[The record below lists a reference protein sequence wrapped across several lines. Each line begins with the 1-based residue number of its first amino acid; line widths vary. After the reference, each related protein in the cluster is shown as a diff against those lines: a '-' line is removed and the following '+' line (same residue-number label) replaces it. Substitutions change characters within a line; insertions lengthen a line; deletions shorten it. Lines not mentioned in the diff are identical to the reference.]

1 MGLKLM
7 PSLSP
12 SPTLSIVIPVY
23 GEGPH
28 LDRLLAELERQL
40 DAIGEG
46 YELVFVDDGSTDDT
60 WQVLTA
66 AQQRYPQLRAVRFS
80 RNFGKE
86 AALCAGLEAAR
97 GQAVIVMDADL
108 QHPPHLLPQ
117 MVRLWRSGDAD
128 VVEAVKESRGR
139 ESLTNK
145 IGARVFYTL
154 ISRLSGYRLEG
165 ASDFKLLDRRVVDA
179 WLRLGER
186 DVFFRGMTAWLGF
199 RHAQLPFV
207 VPARVGGRSRWSI
220 LRLITLAVNAIT
232 SFSSKPLHLITAVGV
247 VFMALAFVLGVQTL
261 YLKLAGEAVSG
272 FATVILLQLII
283 GSLLMISLGVIGLYL
298 ARIYEEVKGRPRYI
312 IAQTLTGAEAE
323 RRYRRETAEGWGELT
338 PAPRDPSRA

>member
-1 MGLKLM
+1 MA
-7 PSLSP
+7 SP
-12 SPTLSIVIPVY
+12 SEPPTLSIVIPVY
-23 GEGPH
+23 SEGPN

-40 DAIGEG
+40 VAIGES

-66 AQQRYPQLRAVRFS
+66 ARPRYPHLRALRLS

-97 GQAVIVMDADL
+97 GQAIIVMDADL
-108 QHPPHLLPQ
+108 QHPPHMLPQ
-117 MVRLWRSGDAD
+117 MVHLWRSGDAD

-145 IGARVFYTL
+145 VGARVFYTL
-154 ISRLSGYRLEG
+154 ISRLSGYNLEG

-179 WLRLGER
+179 WQRLGER

-199 RHAQLPFV
+199 RHAHLSFV
-207 VPARVGGRSRWSI
+207 VPERVGGRSRWSI
-220 LRLITLAVNAIT
+220 IRLITLAVNAIT
-232 SFSSKPLHLITAVGV
+232 SFSSKPLHLITAVGL
-247 VFMALAFVLGVQTL
+247 VFMVLAALLGAQTL

-312 IAQTLTGAEAE
+312 IAQTLATPEADGPAPLE
-323 RRYRRETAEGWGELT
+323 AREGWADL
-338 PAPRDPSRA
+338 APSTRHKARA

>member
-1 MGLKLM
+1 M
-7 PSLSP
+7 PSLSDL
-12 SPTLSIVIPVY
+12 PTLSVVIPVY
-23 GEGPH
+23 GEGPN
-28 LDRLLAELERQL
+28 LDRLLTELERQL
-40 DAIGEG
+40 TAIGER

-66 AQQRYPQLRAVRFS
+66 ARQRYPDLRALRLS

-97 GQAVIVMDADL
+97 GQAVVVMDADL
-108 QHPPHLLPQ
+108 QHPPHMLPQ
-117 MVRLWRSGDAD
+117 MVRLWKVGDAD

-145 IGARVFYTL
+145 VGARVFYTL
-154 ISRLSGYRLEG
+154 ISRLSGYNLEG
-165 ASDFKLLDRRVVDA
+165 ASDFKLLDRRVVEA
-179 WLRLGER
+179 WQRLGER

-207 VPARVGGRSRWSI
+207 VPERVGGSSRWSI
-220 LRLITLAVNAIT
+220 IRLITLAVNAIT
-232 SFSSKPLHLITAVGV
+232 SFSSKPLHLITAVGL
-247 VFMALAFVLGVQTL
+247 VFMVLAAILGAQTL

-283 GSLLMISLGVIGLYL
+283 GSLLMLSLGVIGLYL
-298 ARIYEEVKGRPRYI
+298 ARIYEEVKGRPRYV
-312 IAQTLTGAEAE
+312 IAQTLATSDADGAGRLAAAE
-323 RRYRRETAEGWGELT
+323 PWADLAPSSRHTA
-338 PAPRDPSRA
+338 RV